1 MNFNP
6 PLRELASSS
15 SRAAEPAEGQEEKE
29 EEKETHAKEQERSE
43 QEEIVDTAEDS
54 CRAGVSADPLSLD
67 SAAAAS
73 TQEQLKIDDT
83 GLAGDEM
90 QGDQESVKSQ
100 LSVQD
105 VQEVQTK
112 LGDGTKHCPAR
123 GSHEA
128 GIRAWKFSL
137 VFYCWI
143 SLILVIALGQGPLW
157 CVKNDHPIPSWF
169 FDAGLLVM
177 VRTCSV
183 SVYVTWVSQM
193 MLHKPFWS
201 GHHGHVNLETW
212 SQKSFLFTK
221 LIHSPWLLWQGHV
234 KRC

>member
-1 MNFNP
+1 MQKNKNG
-6 PLRELASSS
+6 LNRRRLLT
-15 SRAAEPAEGQEEKE
+15 Q
-29 EEKETHAKEQERSE
+29 
-43 QEEIVDTAEDS
+43 AEDS

-123 GSHEA
+123 GSQEA
-128 GIRAWKFSL
+128 GIRA
-137 VFYCWI
+137 
-143 SLILVIALGQGPLW
+143 
-157 CVKNDHPIPSWF
+157 
-169 FDAGLLVM
+169 
-177 VRTCSV
+177 
-183 SVYVTWVSQM
+183 
-193 MLHKPFWS
+193 
-201 GHHGHVNLETW
+201 
-212 SQKSFLFTK
+212 
-221 LIHSPWLLWQGHV
+221 
-234 KRC
+234 